1 MRQRIAIFLVLIH
14 CANAAAQIPTPPDF
28 NLPDFGSPADTVM
41 NKAQEAQIGRRVVAQ
56 LRNAG
61 AIMEDPQVTEYIQ
74 TLGAQLAGHAN
85 DGSQSFEFFMVDDDA
100 INAFALPGGFI
111 GVNAGLILAS
121 ETESEVAGVLAHE
134 VAHVTQRHIAR
145 SLYDRQRS
153 SILSMATMLA
163 AVLFGMASDSRSNDA
178 MSGILAAGQAA
189 TMQRQ
194 INFTRSNELEADRIG
209 IGTLSSA
216 GFDPSSMAAFFEKL
230 SRRSGSRSAPAFL
243 LTHPTSPERIA
254 DARIRIRQLPPAVN
268 IENSVSYEAVRARLE
283 VLRAPRDD
291 VALNIFQTRVE
302 AGSDNVGDL
311 YGFALSLSKTG
322 LDDDAQRHYSDL
334 IDAYP
339 GIVAFRIGEAESLL
353 QNRQIT
359 AALQR
364 YADAM
369 EISPRNV
376 PLTTSYA
383 EALILTGRPEIA
395 HEILLDLLHNTSSP
409 TVGLFR
415 LVARA
420 ANAEG
425 DVGNSHHYMSH
436 YYASIG
442 SFSDALNQ
450 IRMALESP
458 GVDAVD
464 LARFQ
469 SEFADLNVNMSSER
483 RNRRS
488 ESMPREEPPRFSY
501 P

>member
-1 MRQRIAIFLVLIH
+1 
-14 CANAAAQIPTPPDF
+14 
-28 NLPDFGSPADTVM
+28 M
-41 NKAQEAQIGRRVVAQ
+41 NKTQEAQIGRRVVAQ

-74 TLGAQLAGHAN
+74 TIGAQLAGHAN
-85 DGSQSFEFFMVDDDA
+85 DGDQSFDFFMVDDDA

-111 GVNAGLILAS
+111 GVNVGLILAS

-145 SLYDRQRS
+145 SLYDSQRS
-153 SILSMATMLA
+153 NIISMASMLA
-163 AVLFGMASDSRSNDA
+163 AILLAMASDSRGDA
-178 MSGILAAGQAA
+178 MAGVLTAGQAA
-189 TMQRQ
+189 AIQRQ

-216 GFDPSSMAAFFEKL
+216 GFDPSGMATFFEKL
-230 SRRSGSRSAPAFL
+230 ARRFGSQSAPAFL

-268 IENSVSYEAVRARLE
+268 VENSVSYETVRARLE
-283 VLRAPRDD
+283 VLRAPQND

-302 AGSDNVGDL
+302 SGSDNVGDL
-311 YGFALSLSKTG
+311 YGLALSLSKAG
-322 LDDDAQRHYSDL
+322 LDDDAQRYYSDL
-334 IDAYP
+334 INAYP

-376 PLTTSYA
+376 PLTTSYS
-383 EALILTGRPEIA
+383 EALILAGRPDIA
-395 HEILLDLLHNTSSP
+395 HDILLDLLHNTSSP
-409 TVGLFR
+409 TAGQFR

-425 DVGNSHHYMSH
+425 DVGNAHHYMSH

-442 SFSDALNQ
+442 SLSDALNQ

-464 LARFQ
+464 RARFQ
-469 SEFADLNVNMSSER
+469 SEFADLNANMSSER

-488 ESMPREEPPRFSY
+488 ESVRRQEPPRFSY